1 MKHVEVFSD
10 RVDYMPTK
18 LFPVNV
24 MNHGLTLI
32 LHNPFSSQHTIQIL
46 QCPRANS
53 FVVGCCHNVCH

>member
-1 MKHVEVFSD
+1 MKHVEVVSD

-46 QCPRANS
+46 
-53 FVVGCCHNVCH
+53 

>member
-32 LHNPFSSQHTIQIL
+32 LHNPFSSQHAIQIL
-46 QCPRANS
+46 
-53 FVVGCCHNVCH
+53 